1 MAVHFR
7 RDLTIRQLRALGAVH
22 SMGSVTAAARLLN
35 LTQPAVTLQLRNLEV
50 LAGLPLIQRTG
61 DGMRLTDAGR
71 EVMTLTER
79 IEAALLDCEQTLD
92 MIAGRSGGRVS
103 IGAVSTAKYF
113 VPFAIGAF
121 SKRHP
126 KIDIV
131 LRVGNREDI
140 RQALRGYDL
149 DIAIMGQPPPDVPV
163 EKRLLGEHPH
173 VIVAAADHWLARDSG
188 LAVVDLTYETFIVR
202 ERGSGTRMLMEQFF
216 QASDLVP
223 KMGMEMDSNETI
235 KQAVIAGLGIAF
247 ISLHTVASEL
257 ADGRLVVLDV
267 AGLPIMRQWYAV
279 RRSDKTL
286 LPPAQAMLEFLG
298 EEGSSYLPSAEFAG
312 SERSISLSGL

>member
-1 MAVHFR
+1 LGSAKVSLIKVSMAVHFR

-22 SMGSVTAAARLLN
+22 TMGSVTAAARSLN
-35 LTQPAVTLQLRNLEV
+35 LTQPAVTLQLRNLEA

-61 DGMRLTDAGR
+61 EGMRLTDAGR
-71 EVMTLTER
+71 EVMALTER
-79 IEAALLDCEQTLD
+79 IEAALVDCEQTLD
-92 MIAGRSGGRVS
+92 MIAGRSGGRIS

-113 VPFAIGAF
+113 VPFAIAAF

-131 LRVGNREDI
+131 LQVGNREDI

-149 DIAIMGQPPPDVPV
+149 DIAIMGQPPPDVAV

-173 VIVAAADHWLARDSG
+173 VVVAAADHWLAKDSG
-188 LAVVDLTYETFIVR
+188 LAVVDLTYETFITR

-216 QASDLVP
+216 QASDLQP
-223 KMGMEMDSNETI
+223 KIGMEMDSNETI

-257 ADGRLVVLDV
+257 QDKRLVTLDI
-267 AGLPIMRQWYAV
+267 AGLPVMRQWYAV
-279 RRSDKTL
+279 RRLDKEL

-298 EEGSSYLPSAEFAG
+298 EEGFRYLPSA
-312 SERSISLSGL
+312 L

>member
-1 MAVHFR
+1 MAGHFR
-7 RDLTIRQLRALGAVH
+7 RDLTLRQLRALAAVNA
-22 SMGSVTAAARLLN
+22 MGSVTGAAKSLN
-35 LTQPAVTLQLRNLEV
+35 LTQPAVTLQLRNLEA
-50 LAGLPLIQRTG
+50 LTGLPLIQRTG
-61 DGMRLTDAGR
+61 EGMRLTDAGR
-71 EVMTLTER
+71 EVLAMTER

-92 MIAGRSGGRVS
+92 MIAGRSGGHVS

-113 VPFAIGAF
+113 VPFAIAAF
-121 SKRHP
+121 SRQHP
-126 KIDIV
+126 KIDIT

-140 RQALRGYDL
+140 REALRGYDL

-173 VIVAAADHWLARDSG
+173 VIVAAAGHWLARDSG
-188 LAVVDLTYETFIVR
+188 LAVVDLTYETFITR

-216 QASDLVP
+216 QASDLQP
-223 KMGMEMDSNETI
+223 KIGMEMDSNETI

-257 ADGRLVVLDV
+257 QDGRLVVLDV

-279 RRSDKTL
+279 RRLDKAL
-286 LPPAQAMLEFLG
+286 MPPAQAMLEFLG
-298 EEGSSYLPSAEFAG
+298 EEGFRHLPSAQVTHSG
-312 SERSISLSGL
+312 SPTKAPRH

>member
-1 MAVHFR
+1 M
-7 RDLTIRQLRALGAVH
+7 
-22 SMGSVTAAARLLN
+22 
-35 LTQPAVTLQLRNLEV
+35 TLQLRNLEA
-50 LAGLPLIQRTG
+50 LAGLPLVQRTG
-61 DGMRLTDAGR
+61 EGMLLTDAGR
-71 EVMTLTER
+71 EVMALAER
-79 IEAALLDCEQTLD
+79 IEAALVDCEQALD

-103 IGAVSTAKYF
+103 IGAVRTAKYF
-113 VPFAIGAF
+113 VPFAIAAF

-131 LRVGNREDI
+131 LQIGNREEI
-140 RQALRGYDL
+140 RQAMRGYDL
-149 DIAIMGQPPPDVPV
+149 DLAIMGQPPPDVPV

-173 VIVAAADHWLARDSG
+173 GIVAAAGHWLAKDSG
-188 LAVVDLTYETFIVR
+188 LAVIDLTYETFITR

-216 QASDLVP
+216 QSSDLQP
-223 KMGMEMDSNETI
+223 KIGMEMNCNETI

-279 RRSDKTL
+279 RRVGQDAVAAGAGDAGISRRGGGKLSAVARVRSLRTDRQRL
-286 LPPAQAMLEFLG
+286 RAHVAP
-298 EEGSSYLPSAEFAG
+298 EGA
-312 SERSISLSGL
+312 RIK

>member
-22 SMGSVTAAARLLN
+22 AMGSVTAAARSLN
-35 LTQPAVTLQLRNLEV
+35 LTQPAVTLQLRNLEA

-61 DGMRLTDAGR
+61 EGMRLTDAGR
-71 EVMTLTER
+71 EVMALTER
-79 IEAALLDCEQTLD
+79 IEAALVDCEQTLD

-113 VPFAIGAF
+113 VPFAIAAF
-121 SKRHP
+121 SKLHP
-126 KIDIV
+126 KIDIA
-131 LRVGNREDI
+131 LKVGNREEI

-173 VIVAAADHWLARDSG
+173 VVVAATGHWLAKDSG

-216 QASDLVP
+216 QASDLQP
-223 KMGMEMDSNETI
+223 KIGMEMDSNETI

-257 ADGRLVVLDV
+257 ADGRLAVLDV
-267 AGLPIMRQWYAV
+267 AGLPVMRQWYAV

-298 EEGSSYLPSAEFAG
+298 EEGSNYLPSAQFVW
-312 SERSISLSGL
+312 SERTVSVSGL